1 MNDSQATRS
10 ALIVLLRAQRNGM
23 SPAEKAKRKKPVRWL
38 YPWATE
44 NHYRRLYQE
53 WVKPVRV
60 FVHEFLE
67 KHQESV
73 LRGDAANAVVRQ
85 DAVAGES
92 FALMVRSLNGW
103 VNAYISDDEQKK
115 LRSPIYMGL
124 GDVSQSAFNFNG
136 GQYNKSVK
144 SALGVNFPSDESWWP
159 DARKQWQD
167 TNYEV
172 IRSDIRKYISDI
184 NSTTEQAV
192 TNGWSVKM
200 LSEQIMALDIKITK
214 SRAAFIARDQIGKLN
229 GIITQKR
236 MEDIGLTMY
245 EWSSSS
251 DERVRESHAL
261 MDGKLCRWDDATV
274 YSEDGGKT
282 WKKRPNGAV
291 LMHPGMDYQCR
302 CCALAWFNEL
312 IDEADGVEP
321 GSVGSGEVGYPR
333 PVNSIDDFKK
343 MDTPLSV
350 EDALKQVN
358 PNFST
363 KGFEWNH
370 NCQRCCPTYE
380 AIRRGYD
387 VVAKPTVA
395 KNDVELLA
403 DKFTDYYS
411 NAFSKMFKD
420 ADVLSAKGYG
430 KNDIIQSMKDWGD
443 GSRCEICVVWK
454 DWSGHVFMA
463 EQVEGKTIF
472 LDPQSNKV
480 YDESVFKE
488 TKMGRTKYFR
498 TDNLDFNDNILE
510 CCLNRKEKRK

>member
-1 MNDSQATRS
+1 
-10 ALIVLLRAQRNGM
+10 
-23 SPAEKAKRKKPVRWL
+23 
-38 YPWATE
+38 
-44 NHYRRLYQE
+44 
-53 WVKPVRV
+53 
-60 FVHEFLE
+60 
-67 KHQESV
+67 
-73 LRGDAANAVVRQ
+73 
-85 DAVAGES
+85 
-92 FALMVRSLNGW
+92 
-103 VNAYISDDEQKK
+103 
-115 LRSPIYMGL
+115 
-124 GDVSQSAFNFNG
+124 
-136 GQYNKSVK
+136 
-144 SALGVNFPSDESWWP
+144 
-159 DARKQWQD
+159 
-167 TNYEV
+167 
-172 IRSDIRKYISDI
+172 
-184 NSTTEQAV
+184 
-192 TNGWSVKM
+192 M
-200 LSEQIMALDIKITK
+200 LSEQIMALDSKITK

-363 KGFEWNH
+363 KGFEWTH

-480 YDESVFKE
+480 YDENVFKE

>member
-23 SPAEKAKRKKPVRWL
+23 SPAEKARRKKPVRWL

-73 LRGDAANAVVRQ
+73 LRGDAANAVIRQ

-144 SALGVNFPSDESWWP
+144 SALGVKFPSDESWWP

-200 LSEQIMALDIKITK
+200 LSEQIMALDSKITK

-321 GSVGSGEVGYPR
+321 GSVGSGEVGTPK

-358 PNFST
+358 PNFS
-363 KGFEWNH
+363 KGFEWQN

-387 VVAKPTVA
+387 VVAKPTTA
-395 KNDVELLA
+395 KSATEILT
-403 DKFTDYYS
+403 DKFTNYDK
-411 NAFSKMFKD
+411 NAFALMFKN
-420 ADVLSAKGYG
+420 ADVITAKGFG
-430 KNDIIQSMKDWGD
+430 KNDIVEAMKSWGD

-454 DWSGHVFMA
+454 DYSAHVFIA
-463 EQVEGKTIF
+463 EQVNGKTLF
-472 LDPQSNKV
+472 LDPQSNRV
-480 YDESVFKE
+480 YDESIFKQ
-488 TKMGRTKYFR
+488 TKMNMTKYFR
-498 TDNLDFNDNILE
+498 IDNLDFNDNIIE

>member
-1 MNDSQATRS
+1 
-10 ALIVLLRAQRNGM
+10 
-23 SPAEKAKRKKPVRWL
+23 
-38 YPWATE
+38 
-44 NHYRRLYQE
+44 
-53 WVKPVRV
+53 
-60 FVHEFLE
+60 
-67 KHQESV
+67 
-73 LRGDAANAVVRQ
+73 
-85 DAVAGES
+85 
-92 FALMVRSLNGW
+92 
-103 VNAYISDDEQKK
+103 
-115 LRSPIYMGL
+115 
-124 GDVSQSAFNFNG
+124 
-136 GQYNKSVK
+136 
-144 SALGVNFPSDESWWP
+144 
-159 DARKQWQD
+159 
-167 TNYEV
+167 
-172 IRSDIRKYISDI
+172 
-184 NSTTEQAV
+184 
-192 TNGWSVKM
+192 
-200 LSEQIMALDIKITK
+200 
-214 SRAAFIARDQIGKLN
+214 
-229 GIITQKR
+229 
-236 MEDIGLTMY
+236 
-245 EWSSSS
+245 
-251 DERVRESHAL
+251 
-261 MDGKLCRWDDATV
+261 
-274 YSEDGGKT
+274 
-282 WKKRPNGAV
+282 
-291 LMHPGMDYQCR
+291 
-302 CCALAWFNEL
+302 
-312 IDEADGVEP
+312 
-321 GSVGSGEVGYPR
+321 
-333 PVNSIDDFKK
+333 

-363 KGFEWNH
+363 KGFKWTH